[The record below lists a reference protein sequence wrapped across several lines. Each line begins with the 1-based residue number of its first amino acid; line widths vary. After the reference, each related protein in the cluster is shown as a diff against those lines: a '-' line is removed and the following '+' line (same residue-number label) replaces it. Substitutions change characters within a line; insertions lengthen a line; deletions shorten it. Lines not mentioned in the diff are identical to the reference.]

1 MAAGLDQLRSH
12 TAQILQR
19 ESLMVVRFDVETF
32 EPEYRASALAEVLT
46 VLPIPLD
53 ITTTGEIGDLGFDAI
68 SNNFGSTYLVSC
80 IGRGAIVHRDSK
92 RVDQDH
98 EPTLILSLVTAG
110 HSTLRQGDTQTSVG
124 TGDIALYT
132 STMPYVQTL
141 DRVARHTFMF
151 EYRALGLSDKVIE
164 GHAGRIIDLST
175 PLGRV
180 VTNYLRDMGT
190 HGLHLPDDE
199 RAAMERPT
207 LDLVRALLATEAGHT
222 DTATDAI
229 GATMDIQIVD
239 YLNHHLRDRD
249 LTIAKVA
256 RAHNISERY
265 TYLLLARQGITFG
278 EWIRNHRLAGA
289 AQSLRDHPDT
299 SIGRIADLWAFPDQ
313 ANFTRAFRRAYGVSP
328 REYRHHHAG
337 DGAPPCP

>member
-1 MAAGLDQLRSH
+1 MA
-12 TAQILQR
+12 
-19 ESLMVVRFDVETF
+19 VRFDVETF
-32 EPEYRASALAEVLT
+32 EPEHRASALADILT

-53 ITTTGEIGDLGFDAI
+53 ITTTGDIGDLGFDAI

-80 IGRGAIVHRDSK
+80 IGRGAVVHRQPQ
-92 RVDQDH
+92 RVHQDH
-98 EPTLILSLVTAG
+98 EPTLMLSLVTAG
-110 HSTLRQGDTQTSVG
+110 HSTLRQGDIQTSVS
-124 TGDIALYT
+124 TGDIVLYT
-132 STMPYVQTL
+132 STLPYIQTL

-151 EYRALGLSDKVIE
+151 EYRALGLTDTIIE
-164 GHAGRIIDLST
+164 SHAGRLVDLSA

-199 RAAMERPT
+199 RAAMEQPT
-207 LDLVRALLATEAGHT
+207 IDLVRALLATDAGHNHA
-222 DTATDAI
+222 ATDAI

-239 YLNHHLRDRD
+239 YLNHHLRDRE
-249 LTIAKVA
+249 LSITKVA

-265 TYLLLARQGITFG
+265 TYLLLQRQGIIFG
-278 EWIRNHRLAGA
+278 EWVRAHRLAGA

-299 SIGRIADLWAFPDQ
+299 PIGRISDQWAFPDQ

-328 REYRHHHAG
+328 REYRHHHAQESP
-337 DGAPPCP
+337 PPCP